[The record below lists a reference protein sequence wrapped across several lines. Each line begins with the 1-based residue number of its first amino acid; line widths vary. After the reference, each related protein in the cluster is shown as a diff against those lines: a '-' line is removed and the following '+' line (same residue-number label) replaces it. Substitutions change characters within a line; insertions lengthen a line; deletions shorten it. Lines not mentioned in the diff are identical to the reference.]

1 MNFFNLTVIMEL
13 NLLIMLIPKRV
24 YQYSIYLYKRC
35 ANSIKN
41 DVSINIEGGGDI
53 ESHNN
58 SVLVYVI

>member
-1 MNFFNLTVIMEL
+1 MEL